1 MCFFDF
7 IVTFEAGCRTR
18 QGAVAQLGERF
29 VRNEEVGSSI
39 LLSSTKLYEL
49 WFIGKGHAE
58 FQAPPSTKVPGDGV
72 ALPLERMNRTME
84 SLEFLFE
91 FFTVI

>member
-1 MCFFDF
+1 MNY
-7 IVTFEAGCRTR
+7 GSW
-18 QGAVAQLGERF
+18 
-29 VRNEEVGSSI
+29 VR
-39 LLSSTKLYEL
+39 ST
-49 WFIGKGHAE
+49 AE

-72 ALPLERMNRTME
+72 ALPLGRMNRTME

>member
-7 IVTFEAGCRTR
+7 IVTFEASCQTH

-49 WFIGKGHAE
+49 WFMGKGRGGI
-58 FQAPPSTKVPGDGV
+58 PS
-72 ALPLERMNRTME
+72 LPLERMNRKIE

>member
-1 MCFFDF
+1 MCFFEF
-7 IVTFEAGCRTR
+7 IVTFEAGCQTHK
-18 QGAVAQLGERF
+18 GAVAQLGERF

-49 WFIGKGHAE
+49 GF
-58 FQAPPSTKVPGDGV
+58 KVPGGGV